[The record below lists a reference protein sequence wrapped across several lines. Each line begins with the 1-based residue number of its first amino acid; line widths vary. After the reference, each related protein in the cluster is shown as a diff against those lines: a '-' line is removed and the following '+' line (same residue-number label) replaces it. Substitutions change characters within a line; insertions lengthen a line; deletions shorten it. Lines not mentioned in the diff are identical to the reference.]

1 LARILTVGHSNHP
14 LEAFL
19 GILRAHGIA
28 RVLDVRRYPASRKW
42 PHFGAAELAR
52 SLPAADI
59 DYVGLPEL
67 GGRRKPLRDSPH
79 TAWRQD
85 AFRGYADF
93 MDTAEFAAGLA
104 NVVRLA
110 GEKRSALLCAEA
122 VPWRC
127 HRSLIADSLL
137 ARGWQVEDV
146 ISAASA
152 RPHALP
158 AFARLEGTRVIY
170 DVGELPL
177 PSG

>member
-1 LARILTVGHSNHP
+1 MPRILTVGHSNHT

-42 PHFGAAELAR
+42 PQFGAAELAR

-59 DYVGLPEL
+59 DYVGLQEL
-67 GGRRKPLRDSPH
+67 GGRRKPRLDWPH
-79 TAWRQD
+79 AAWRQD

-93 MDTAEFAAGLA
+93 MDTPEFAAGLA
-104 NVVRLA
+104 NVERLA
-110 GEKRSALLCAEA
+110 GEKRSAMLCAEA

-127 HRSLIADSLL
+127 HRSLIADALL

-146 ISAASA
+146 ISEAPA

-158 AFARLEGTRVIY
+158 AFARVEGKRVIY
-170 DVGELPL
+170 DETRD
-177 PSG
+177 

>member
-1 LARILTVGHSNHP
+1 LPRILTVGHSSHP

-19 GILRAHGIA
+19 GILRAHGIT

-42 PHFGAAELAR
+42 PHFGGVELAR

-59 DYVGLPEL
+59 DYIGVPEL
-67 GGRRKPLRDSPH
+67 GGRRKPRPDSPH

-93 MDTAEFAAGLA
+93 MDTPEFAAGLA
-104 NVVRLA
+104 NVERLA

-127 HRSLIADSLL
+127 HRSLIADALL
-137 ARGWQVEDV
+137 ARGWEVEDV
-146 ISAASA
+146 ISASSA

-177 PSG
+177 DRG